1 MPVNVL
7 DLFTEFRNLTNGKSL
22 PCGNGL
28 LGALTW
34 FGLNGIQAAEKEG
47 MRALALRGG
56 TWTSG
61 EKSSLLDYC
70 ESDVT
75 SLVVLLE
82 AMAPQLNMPR
92 ALLRGRYMKAA
103 ARIEDNGIPVD
114 VVALEQL
121 RRHWTNIQDR
131 LIELVD
137 AEYGVFE
144 GGIFK
149 AERFAAWLAKEDI
162 PWPYLESGKLD
173 LKDDTFKDMARSYP
187 QIAPLRELRVALS
200 QMRLSDLAVGI
211 DGRNRCLLSA
221 FRSRTG

>member
-1 MPVNVL
+1 MALGWDMPVNVL

-144 GGIFK
+144 GGH
-149 AERFAAWLAKEDI
+149 LQ
-162 PWPYLESGKLD
+162 G
-173 LKDDTFKDMARSYP
+173 
-187 QIAPLRELRVALS
+187 
-200 QMRLSDLAVGI
+200 
-211 DGRNRCLLSA
+211 
-221 FRSRTG
+221 